1 MKFVKIGN
9 IVLIFAVF
17 CSFSF
22 QAKADKT
29 IQNTLA
35 YSENRV
41 FTKSYHLFFRINKWD
56 MDTSFLDNG
65 ATIRRMKAEI
75 DSLMA
80 DGRITSDSILIVS
93 AASPDGRNAFN
104 VMLSEKRGE
113 TAEKIIKELYPE
125 FVTTKIIRDPIGEDW
140 ATLRKITLGDE
151 NIPMRDELLEIID
164 SDLDN
169 DAKERKFRAMKPTF
183 RYIIRNHVNL
193 MRAAAVTINIS
204 VPNIVLAPVAA
215 PKEEL
220 KAPMTGSI
228 APVKRTVSA
237 FAEAPAFDKKMILA
251 ARTNLLVPALNVG
264 IEVPIKT
271 NWSVGVDYY
280 YPWWLAK
287 SNKYCGEMLGLF
299 IDGKYWFGKNRT
311 EEDKLTGHALGVY
324 AGAGYYDYQK
334 LRSGYQGEYIDVGVD
349 YTYAIPVAKGKLRME
364 FNLGIGWIHT
374 VARHYTPTEDYTELI
389 RDPGIKHRKYNF
401 FGPTRASVSF
411 VVPIRVKVR
420 KGGDR

>member
-251 ARTNLLVPALNVG
+251 ARTNLLVACQEQQILRR
-264 IEVPIKT
+264 
-271 NWSVGVDYY
+271 D
-280 YPWWLAK
+280 A
-287 SNKYCGEMLGLF
+287 
-299 IDGKYWFGKNRT
+299 RT
-311 EEDKLTGHALGVY
+311 FH
-324 AGAGYYDYQK
+324 
-334 LRSGYQGEYIDVGVD
+334 
-349 YTYAIPVAKGKLRME
+349 
-364 FNLGIGWIHT
+364 
-374 VARHYTPTEDYTELI
+374 
-389 RDPGIKHRKYNF
+389 
-401 FGPTRASVSF
+401 
-411 VVPIRVKVR
+411 
-420 KGGDR
+420 

>member
-22 QAKADKT
+22 QAKANET
-29 IQNTLA
+29 IQDTLA

-80 DGRITSDSILIVS
+80 DGRIASDSILIVS

-113 TAEKIIKELYPE
+113 TAEKIIKGLYPE

-228 APVKRTVSA
+228 ALVKRTVSA
-237 FAEAPAFDKKMILA
+237 FAEAPAFDRKMILA

-364 FNLGIGWIHT
+364 FNVGIGWIHT

>member
-1 MKFVKIGN
+1 MALLTFLFSIQAKGN
-9 IVLIFAVF
+9 IVDTHAGSV
-17 CSFSF
+17 
-22 QAKADKT
+22 D
-29 IQNTLA
+29 
-35 YSENRV
+35 NRV

-80 DGRITSDSILIVS
+80 DGRIASDSILIVS

-113 TAEKIIKELYPE
+113 TAEKIIKGLYPE

-140 ATLRKITLGDE
+140 ATLRKITLEDE

-228 APVKRTVSA
+228 ALVKRTVSA
-237 FAEAPAFDKKMILA
+237 FAEAPAFDRKMILA

-364 FNLGIGWIHT
+364 FNVGIGWIHT